1 MMEKM
6 LYTRADAAKLL
17 SISTDT
23 LDRLSGSGY
32 IKRLKIGSRSYFTP
46 EALAAFLGKLINAGG
61 INPWEVGTC

>member
-1 MMEKM
+1 MEKM

-23 LDRLSGSGY
+23 LDRLSESGH

-46 EALAAFLGKLINAGG
+46 EALSAFLGKLINAGG
-61 INPWEVGTC
+61 IDPWEVGTC